1 MCGASLQ
8 ADLVMTLP
16 TRPAATNTAADSV
29 VDPERLRALE
39 AQYDAERQTRQVTSN
54 TRWLTYIFLVSF
66 GFYHYITAGIGIPID
81 HWHMGIHLGGVLF
94 LVFLLYP
101 MRKID
106 IGAKTDIEA
115 GRFRLGGI
123 HISDWALG
131 IVGAFT
137 ALYVGLTWEGV
148 DLNLFSYRLRLA
160 EQSMRQGNPAPLD
173 VVMGTI
179 LIVLVL
185 EATRR
190 TIGWTMPIIILFFIA
205 FALWGRSMPLDLL
218 KHPGVT
224 WNQFINHIYFP
235 SEGIFGTTL
244 WVVATVVFH
253 FVLFGTVAHRMGLGQ
268 LFVDVSTVFAGRFT
282 GGPAKVCVASSAMFG
297 MISGSSV
304 ANAVATG
311 TLTIP
316 SMKRLGYP
324 PHFAGG
330 VEAAAS
336 AGGQVTPPIMGAA
349 AFIMAEFLG
358 MKYSDIALAAAVP
371 AAMHYIGVLAMVHFE
386 AKRLGLKTFTKD
398 EIPNLWFVL
407 KRGWLT
413 VVPLIVLLY
422 VLFSGYTPYM
432 AAFWGIT
439 ACIVIGLLNPYNR
452 MTVRE
457 LADAFYEGG
466 RNALAVGAISAAVG
480 IVVGVITLSGLA
492 FTLGFKVTSGALSIA
507 QCIHNAI
514 SWLPFEL
521 FTVKDAALFLSMV
534 LIALACILLGSG
546 VPTTALYIM
555 LATVAQPAFNNLG
568 VPPLAAHMFVF
579 YYGIIAEITPPVC
592 STAFAAAA
600 IAGANPWTT
609 GNTAFKLSNAKI
621 LVPFV
626 FCYSPA
632 MLIVLP
638 EYFTWA
644 AFLQTTLTCA
654 LGTIILG
661 AALIGYGLARM
672 PMPYRIML
680 GLAGVTMIA
689 PGNVTDLIAV
699 ALLIPP
705 MIQQTIAS
713 RALKAAA
720 PS

>member
-1 MCGASLQ
+1 MTSPTTTASPV
-8 ADLVMTLP
+8 DP
-16 TRPAATNTAADSV
+16 NSV

-39 AQYDAERQTRQVTSN
+39 AQYDSERQTRQVTTG
-54 TRWLTYIFLVSF
+54 TRWFTYLFLIGF
-66 GFYHYITAGIGIPID
+66 GIYHYITAGFGLPID

-106 IGAKTDIEA
+106 IGAKTDVEA

-123 HISDWALG
+123 HISDWILG

-137 ALYVGLTWEGV
+137 ALYIGFTWEGV
-148 DLNLFSYRLRLA
+148 DLNLFGYRLKLSDQA
-160 EQSMRQGNPAPLD
+160 MRQGNPAQLD
-173 VVMGTI
+173 VIAGTI
-179 LIVLVL
+179 LIILVL

-205 FALWGRSMPLDLL
+205 YALWGQSMPFNIL

-224 WNQFINHIYFP
+224 WNQFINNIYFP
-235 SEGIFGTTL
+235 AEGIFGVTL

-268 LFVDVSTVFAGRFT
+268 LFVDLSTILAGRFT

-304 ANAVATG
+304 ANAVSTG

-316 SMKRLGYP
+316 NMKRLGYP
-324 PHFAGG
+324 GHFAGG

-358 MKYSDIALAAAVP
+358 MKYSDIALAATVP
-371 AAMHYIGVLAMVHFE
+371 AAMHYIGVIAMVHFE
-386 AKRLGLKTFTKD
+386 AKRLGLRTFTKE
-398 EIPNLWFVL
+398 EIPNLLDVL

-439 ACIVIGLLNPYNR
+439 ACIVIGLLNPYHR
-452 MTVRE
+452 MSVRQ

-492 FTLGFKVTSGALSIA
+492 FTLGFKVTSGALQLA
-507 QCIHNAI
+507 QSVHAAFT
-514 SWLPFEL
+514 WLPIEL

-534 LIALACILLGSG
+534 FIALACILLGSG

-555 LATVAQPAFNNLG
+555 LATVAQPAFKELG

-621 LVPFV
+621 MVPFV

-654 LGTIILG
+654 LGTTILG
-661 AALIGYGLARM
+661 AALIGYGLAPM
-672 PMPYRIML
+672 PMLYRVLLGAAGIM
-680 GLAGVTMIA
+680 MIA
-689 PGNVTDLIAV
+689 PGNVTDIIALIFM
-699 ALLIPP
+699 IPP
-705 MIQQTIAS
+705 AIQQFTAW
-713 RALKAAA
+713 RALTADA
-720 PS
+720 PTPA

>member
-1 MCGASLQ
+1 MSS
-8 ADLVMTLP
+8 P
-16 TRPAATNTAADSV
+16 TTPAAPVDQNSV

-39 AQYDAERQTRQVTSN
+39 AQYDSERQTRQVTTG
-54 TRWLTYIFLVSF
+54 TRWFTYLFLVGF
-66 GFYHYITAGIGIPID
+66 GIYHYITAGFGIPID

-106 IGAKTDIEA
+106 IGAKTDVEG

-123 HISDWALG
+123 HVSDWVLG

-137 ALYVGLTWEGV
+137 ALYIGFTWEGV
-148 DLNLFSYRLRLA
+148 DLNLFGYRLKLS

-179 LIVLVL
+179 MIALVL

-205 FALWGRSMPLDLL
+205 YALWGPSMPFNIL

-224 WNQFINHIYFP
+224 WNQFINNIYFP
-235 SEGIFGTTL
+235 AEGIFGVTL

-268 LFVDVSTVFAGRFT
+268 LFVDLSTILAGRFT

-304 ANAVATG
+304 ANAVSTG

-316 SMKRLGYP
+316 NMKRLGYP
-324 PHFAGG
+324 GHFAGG

-358 MKYSDIALAAAVP
+358 MKYSEIALAATVP
-371 AAMHYIGVLAMVHFE
+371 AAMHYIGVIAMVHFE
-386 AKRLGLKTFTKD
+386 AKRLGLRTFTKE
-398 EIPNLWFVL
+398 EIPNLLDVL

-413 VVPLIVLLY
+413 VVPLVVLLY

-439 ACIVIGLLNPYNR
+439 ACIVIGLINPYHR
-452 MTVRE
+452 MSVRE

-492 FTLGFKVTSGALSIA
+492 FTLGFKVTSGALQMA
-507 QCIHNAI
+507 QGVHSAF

-555 LATVAQPAFNNLG
+555 LATVAQPAFKELG

-621 LVPFV
+621 MVPFV

-661 AALIGYGLARM
+661 AALIGYGLAPM
-672 PMPYRIML
+672 PMFYRVLL

-689 PGNVTDLIAV
+689 PGNITDVVAL

-705 MIQQTIAS
+705 MIQQIVAW
-713 RALKAAA
+713 RAMTAAV
-720 PS
+720 PRPV

>member
-1 MCGASLQ
+1 
-8 ADLVMTLP
+8 MTAP
-16 TRPAATNTAADSV
+16 AVRPEAGSV
-29 VDPERLRALE
+29 VDPERLKLLE
-39 AQYDAERQTRQVTSN
+39 QQYDAERQTRAVT
-54 TRWLTYIFLVSF
+54 TGARWFAYVFLVLF
-66 GFYHYITAGIGIPID
+66 GTYHYVTAGIGIPVD
-81 HWHMGIHLGGVLF
+81 HWHMGIHLGGVL
-94 LVFLLYP
+94 LMTYLLYP
-101 MRKID
+101 ARKIV
-106 IGAKTDIEA
+106 IGAKTA
-115 GRFRLGGI
+115 VRLGVLRLGGVSI
-123 HISDWALG
+123 ADWIFG
-131 IVGAFT
+131 VMGAIT
-137 ALYVGLTWEGV
+137 ALYIGLTWEGV
-148 DLNLFSYRLRLA
+148 DLDFFGWRLKLP
-160 EQSMRQGNPAPLD
+160 EQAMRQGNPAPLD
-173 VVMGTI
+173 IAMGSI

-205 FALWGRSMPLDLL
+205 YALWGPYMPFNVL

-224 WNQFINHIYFP
+224 WNQFVNNIYFP
-235 SEGIFGTTL
+235 SEGIFGVTL

-268 LFVDVSTVFAGRFT
+268 LFVDLSTILAGRFT

-304 ANAVATG
+304 ANAVSTG

-316 SMKRLGYP
+316 NMKRLGYP
-324 PHFAGG
+324 GHFAGG

-349 AFIMAEFLG
+349 AFVMAEFLA
-358 MKYSDIALAAAVP
+358 MPYSKIALAATIP
-371 AAMHYIGVLAMVHFE
+371 ALMHYVGVMAMVHFE
-386 AKRLGLKTFTKD
+386 AKRLGLRTFTRE
-398 EIPNLWFVL
+398 EIPDLLGVL

-413 VVPLIVLLY
+413 VVPLLVLLY

-439 ACIVIGLLNPYNR
+439 SCIIIGLINPYNR
-452 MTVRE
+452 MSIRE

-492 FTLGFKVTSGALSIA
+492 FTLGFKVTSGALDA
-507 QCIHNAI
+507 ANAVYGLF

-521 FTVKDAALFLSMV
+521 FSVKDAALFLSMV
-534 LIALACILLGSG
+534 FIAIACILLGSG

-555 LATVAQPAFNNLG
+555 LATVAQPALAQLG
-568 VPPLAAHMFVF
+568 VPPLASHMFVF

-600 IAGANPWTT
+600 IAGANPWKT

-621 LVPFV
+621 MVPFV

-644 AFLQTTLTCA
+644 AFLQTTLTCGA
-654 LGTIILG
+654 GTMILG
-661 AALIGYGLARM
+661 AALIGYGLAPM
-672 PMPYRIML
+672 PMPFRIML
-680 GLAGVTMIA
+680 GIAGVLLVS
-689 PGNVTDLIAV
+689 PGSLSDIV
-699 ALLIPP
+699 ALVLAVPP
-705 MIQQTIAS
+705 LVQQVMARRSGTELAS
-713 RALKAAA
+713 KLT
-720 PS
+720 